1 MPVSFASPDGE
12 DDLEFRLSEPT
23 PGVLDALRALGG
35 GVVVLGA
42 AGKMGPSL
50 SRMLRRGLDTVQR
63 GDRVIAVSRFGS
75 GDARQRLHAANV
87 ETVSCDLTDRA
98 AVSRLPDAPNV
109 VFMAGQKFGT
119 SDAPATTWMMNTAVP
134 AIVADRYRDA
144 RIVVFS
150 TGNVYPLVSSASG
163 GAREDTPPAP
173 VGEYAA
179 SCLGRE
185 RVFEWHATRY
195 GTRVAMVRLNYAVD
209 LRYGVL
215 VDIARKVW
223 RGEPVDVRMGFVNVI
238 WQGDANAR
246 AIQCLVHA
254 AAPPFVVNVTG
265 AETLGVRAL
274 AHRFGDMFAREPVI
288 TGREAD
294 DALLSDASRS
304 MHLFGAPAVPT
315 EQLVRWV
322 ADWIRRGGVLHD
334 KPTGF
339 QERAGRF

>member
-1 MPVSFASPDGE
+1 MPVSSASPDSD
-12 DDLEFRLSEPT
+12 DDLELRLSEPT
-23 PGVLDALRALGG
+23 PGVLDTLRGLDGD
-35 GVVVLGA
+35 VIVLGA

-50 SRMLRRGLDTVQR
+50 SRMLRRGLDAVQR

-75 GDARQRLHAANV
+75 AVARERLHAVNV
-87 ETVSCDLTDRA
+87 ETVSCDLNDRV
-98 AVSRLPDAPNV
+98 AVGRLPDAPNV

-119 SDAPATTWMMNTAVP
+119 SDAPANTWMMNTAVP

-144 RIVVFS
+144 RIVAFS
-150 TGNVYPLVSSASG
+150 TGNVYPLVPAASG

-173 VGEYAA
+173 IGEYAA

-195 GTRVAMVRLNYAVD
+195 GTRVAVVRLNYAVD

-246 AIQCLVHA
+246 AIQCLTHA

-265 AETLGVRAL
+265 AETLAVRTL
-274 AHRFGDMFAREPVI
+274 AHRFGEMFARKPII

-304 MHLFGAPAVPT
+304 MKLFGAPAVST
-315 EQLVRWV
+315 AQLVMWV
-322 ADWIRRGGVLHD
+322 ADWIQRGGVLHD

-339 QERAGRF
+339 EERTGRF